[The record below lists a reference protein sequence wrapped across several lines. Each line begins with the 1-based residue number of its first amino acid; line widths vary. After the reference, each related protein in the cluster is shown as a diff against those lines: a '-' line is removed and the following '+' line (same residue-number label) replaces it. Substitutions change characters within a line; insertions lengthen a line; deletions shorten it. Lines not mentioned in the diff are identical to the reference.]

1 MNIVATVVTVL
12 LLAARPLA
20 AQRVLTQ
27 VTASQEIAGAMPFEI
42 PSLTLKGD
50 VRPAADHR
58 LFVVTLLLGDEPIET
73 EVRRFR
79 LVTSGGAY
87 DPIGAG
93 GGATLI
99 IPLDRIPVD
108 QEVGQILP
116 SDAIVSLIRRAG
128 GSVTIEAEARGT
140 IAFLYELPQTA
151 AVRSLTLPDG
161 RALRLIP

>member
-1 MNIVATVVTVL
+1 MNVIAAAVATVLMV
-12 LLAARPLA
+12 APPLSSQPA
-20 AQRVLTQ
+20 SEQ
-27 VTASQEIAGAMPFEI
+27 VTASQEIAGSLSFEI
-42 PSLTLKGD
+42 PSLHLKGT
-50 VRPAADHR
+50 VRPPADHR
-58 LFVVTLLLGDEPIET
+58 LYVVTLSLGEEPTEL

-128 GSVTIEAEARGT
+128 DRVTIEAEPRGT
-140 IAFLYELPQTA
+140 IALLYELPLTA

-161 RALRLIP
+161 RALRITP

>member
-1 MNIVATVVTVL
+1 MNVVAAVVAVL
-12 LLAARPLA
+12 LTVGHPLA
-20 AQRVLTQ
+20 AQPVLTQ
-27 VTASQEIAGAMPFEI
+27 VTASQDIAGAMPFEI
-42 PSLTLKGD
+42 PSLTLKGT

-128 GSVTIEAEARGT
+128 DTVTIEAEARGT

-161 RALRLIP
+161 RELRIIP